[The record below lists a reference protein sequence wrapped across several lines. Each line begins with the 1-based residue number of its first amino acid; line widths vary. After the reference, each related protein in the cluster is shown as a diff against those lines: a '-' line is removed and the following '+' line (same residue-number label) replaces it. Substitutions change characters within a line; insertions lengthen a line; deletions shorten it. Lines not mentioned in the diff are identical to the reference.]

1 MTEISHKIIFFS
13 KTIRDRRFCRN
24 TFLIRVSRSTY
35 KKIFKIFHQYLI
47 NFLKHN
53 LTWLNTKWLDTKKQ
67 FKLKSIGKLK
77 NSNYLLIILNCFTL
91 IYFEFLFLLQ
101 EICIEIKSSSN
112 TQEEMKFKKE
122 LYFKAGAEEFWLC
135 NESGEMSF
143 FNSDGQIT
151 NSAIVPNF
159 PASIEL

>member
-1 MTEISHKIIFFS
+1 MNWQEVCADTALQDIPYKIELNRWGQIVMSPAKNKHSVYQGLIQSIIQSMVKEGLTYPECPIQTEDNVKVADVVWVSKERYQKI
-13 KTIRDRRFCRN
+13 KNDDVC
-24 TFLIRVSRSTY
+24 
-35 KKIFKIFHQYLI
+35 
-47 NFLKHN
+47 
-53 LTWLNTKWLDTKKQ
+53 
-67 FKLKSIGKLK
+67 SIAP
-77 NSNYLLIILNCFTL
+77 
-91 IYFEFLFLLQ
+91 

>member
-1 MTEISHKIIFFS
+1 MNWQEVCADTALQDIPYKIELNRWGQIVMSPAKNKHSVYQGLIQSIIQLMIKEGLTYPECPIQTEDNVKVADVVWVSKERYQKI
-13 KTIRDRRFCRN
+13 KNDDVC
-24 TFLIRVSRSTY
+24 
-35 KKIFKIFHQYLI
+35 
-47 NFLKHN
+47 
-53 LTWLNTKWLDTKKQ
+53 
-67 FKLKSIGKLK
+67 SIAP
-77 NSNYLLIILNCFTL
+77 
-91 IYFEFLFLLQ
+91 

>member
-1 MTEISHKIIFFS
+1 MNWQEVCADTALQDIPYKIELNRWGQIVMSPAKNKHSVYQGLIQSIIQSMIKEGLTYPECPIQTEDNVKVADVVWVS
-13 KTIRDRRFCRN
+13 KERYQQIKNDDVC
-24 TFLIRVSRSTY
+24 
-35 KKIFKIFHQYLI
+35 
-47 NFLKHN
+47 
-53 LTWLNTKWLDTKKQ
+53 
-67 FKLKSIGKLK
+67 SIAP
-77 NSNYLLIILNCFTL
+77 
-91 IYFEFLFLLQ
+91 

>member
-1 MTEISHKIIFFS
+1 MNWQEVCADTALQDIPYKIELNRWGQIVMSPAKNKHSVYQGLIQSIIQSMVKEGLTYPECPIQTEDNVKVADVVWVS
-13 KTIRDRRFCRN
+13 KERYQQIKNDDVC
-24 TFLIRVSRSTY
+24 
-35 KKIFKIFHQYLI
+35 
-47 NFLKHN
+47 
-53 LTWLNTKWLDTKKQ
+53 
-67 FKLKSIGKLK
+67 SIAP
-77 NSNYLLIILNCFTL
+77 
-91 IYFEFLFLLQ
+91 

>member
-1 MTEISHKIIFFS
+1 MNWQEVCADTALQDIPYKIELNRWGQIVMSPAKNKHSVYQGLIQSIIQSMVKEGLTYPECPIQTEDNVKVADVVWISRERYQQIKNDDVCS
-13 KTIRDRRFCRN
+13 VAPEIR
-24 TFLIRVSRSTY
+24 
-35 KKIFKIFHQYLI
+35 
-47 NFLKHN
+47 
-53 LTWLNTKWLDTKKQ
+53 
-67 FKLKSIGKLK
+67 
-77 NSNYLLIILNCFTL
+77 
-91 IYFEFLFLLQ
+91 
-101 EICIEIKSSSN
+101 IEIKSSSN

>member
-1 MTEISHKIIFFS
+1 MNWQEVCADSALQNIPYKIELNRWGQIVMSPAKNKHSVYEGLIQSIIQSMVKEGLTYPECPIQTEDNVKVADVVWVSKERYQKI
-13 KTIRDRRFCRN
+13 KNDDVC
-24 TFLIRVSRSTY
+24 
-35 KKIFKIFHQYLI
+35 
-47 NFLKHN
+47 
-53 LTWLNTKWLDTKKQ
+53 
-67 FKLKSIGKLK
+67 SIAP
-77 NSNYLLIILNCFTL
+77 
-91 IYFEFLFLLQ
+91 

>member
-1 MTEISHKIIFFS
+1 MNWQEVCADTALQDIPYKIELNRWGQIVMSPAKNKHSVYQGLIQSIIQSMIKEGLTYPECPIQTEDNVKVADVVWVS
-13 KTIRDRRFCRN
+13 KERYQQIKNDDVC
-24 TFLIRVSRSTY
+24 
-35 KKIFKIFHQYLI
+35 
-47 NFLKHN
+47 
-53 LTWLNTKWLDTKKQ
+53 
-67 FKLKSIGKLK
+67 SIAP
-77 NSNYLLIILNCFTL
+77 
-91 IYFEFLFLLQ
+91 

-143 FNSDGQIT
+143 FNPDGQIT

>member
-1 MTEISHKIIFFS
+1 MNWQEVCADTALQDIPYKIELNRWGQIVMSPAKNKHSVYQGLIQSIIQSMIKEGLTYPECPIQTEDNVKVADVVWVSKERYQKI
-13 KTIRDRRFCRN
+13 KNDDVC
-24 TFLIRVSRSTY
+24 
-35 KKIFKIFHQYLI
+35 
-47 NFLKHN
+47 
-53 LTWLNTKWLDTKKQ
+53 
-67 FKLKSIGKLK
+67 SIAP
-77 NSNYLLIILNCFTL
+77 
-91 IYFEFLFLLQ
+91 